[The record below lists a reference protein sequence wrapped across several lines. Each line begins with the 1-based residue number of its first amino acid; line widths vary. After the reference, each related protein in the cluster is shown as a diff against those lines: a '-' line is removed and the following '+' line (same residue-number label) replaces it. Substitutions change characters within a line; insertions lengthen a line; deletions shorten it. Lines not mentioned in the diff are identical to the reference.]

1 LVPIGS
7 DKEIALAF
15 AGILIEVRGFW
26 DCAAVGLLQTAFTSA
41 VAAVEN
47 EVGVVVLFTAVS
59 ISLYWVVASS
69 NKSIT
74 SAFAGIFIEVR
85 GF

>member
-1 LVPIGS
+1 M
-7 DKEIALAF
+7 
-15 AGILIEVRGFW
+15 
-26 DCAAVGLLQTAFTSA
+26 LQTAFTSA

>member
-1 LVPIGS
+1 MVPTGS

-26 DCAAVGLLQTAFTSA
+26 DCAAVGLHQTAFASA

-47 EVGVVVLFTAVS
+47 EVGVLFIAVS